1 MLLRSRRFAL
11 VLSSV
16 LLFFFAPVIAPLA
29 CSSKEVVVP
38 AATTEAGAPPSTQP
52 PVTTLFSKSITSVTV
67 EIDYAPGAEPYIG
80 TLKDFGDPWAL
91 FNSNALAIFDGKKTV
106 AFPRTLA
113 KMEKLDDVTAKTF
126 TTADILAI
134 ASAHRTEV
142 QSDGAVAFYVVFLP
156 GTFVDDAGTDQKTTL
171 GVSIA
176 DSGVIALFKPA
187 ISTPVVNPTPP
198 PQLIE
203 QLALVHFL
211 GHAVGF
217 VDNGVPVG
225 DANKAHIDT
234 ANLHHC
240 TNKQCAM
247 SFAIESAA
255 GAAAYAKSYIRSPE
269 AVLIGQE
276 CLSDARLLESTQLGQ

>member
-1 MLLRSRRFAL
+1 MSLRSWRNAL
-11 VLSSV
+11 VLSS
-16 LLFFFAPVIAPLA
+16 LLVVSSLA
-29 CSSKEVVVP
+29 CSSTQTVVP
-38 AATTEAGAPPSTQP
+38 GAAGDAGGDPASTQP

-67 EIDYAPGAEPYIG
+67 EIDYAAGAEPYIG

-91 FNSNALAIFDGKKTV
+91 FNANALAIFDGKKTV

-134 ASAHRTEV
+134 AAAHRTEA
-142 QSDGAVAFYVVFLP
+142 QADNAVAFYVVFLP
-156 GTFVDDAGTDQKTTL
+156 GTFVDDAGTEQKTTL
-171 GVSIA
+171 GVSIGNT
-176 DSGVIALFKPA
+176 GVIGLFKPA
-187 ISTPVVNPTPP
+187 IATPVVNPTPP

-203 QLALVHFL
+203 QLALIHFL

-225 DANKAHIDT
+225 DTNKAHIDT
-234 ANLHHC
+234 ADGHHC

-255 GAAAYAKSYIRSPE
+255 GAAAYAKSFIRSQE

-276 CLSDARLLESTQLGQ
+276 CLSDARLLESKQLTQ